1 MSIQNIFINK
11 CRLKKKIRIFI
22 IIVLLEGHFTQRFPE
37 YLVFTIFISD
47 GDSYHGVH
55 LKFTVHFNSVP
66 LVLMDLHKNQW
77 CPSNNIPLALML
89 NVNPLFEMSYQK
101 FVIFFPENNC
111 EHYETMELT

>member
-1 MSIQNIFINK
+1 
-11 CRLKKKIRIFI
+11 
-22 IIVLLEGHFTQRFPE
+22 
-37 YLVFTIFISD
+37 
-47 GDSYHGVH
+47 
-55 LKFTVHFNSVP
+55 
-66 LVLMDLHKNQW
+66 MDLHKNQW